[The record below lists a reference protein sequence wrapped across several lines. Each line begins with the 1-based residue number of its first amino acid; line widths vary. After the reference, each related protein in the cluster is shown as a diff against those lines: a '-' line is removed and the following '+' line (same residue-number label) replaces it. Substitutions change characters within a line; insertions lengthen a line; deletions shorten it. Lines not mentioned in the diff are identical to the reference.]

1 MYKSKVKR
9 VNFHVFSFESRYFWD
24 KNFIPGNPHQT
35 RMGVKSVDLLLPI
48 CYIFLAG
55 CFSIKFLWC
64 SSFIFMLLK
73 MEQIYQMSKL
83 IVIKWSKYWRK
94 TPTRSSHYNN
104 IATTH
109 FSDALIIFLSRILL
123 YSESERRPIIS
134 SVLSLSARASGSVV
148 LQNLM
153 LFMLL

>member
-1 MYKSKVKR
+1 MFLLSQIFHSGKSFFLWIKWRK
-9 VNFHVFSFESRYFWD
+9 NPGLNWTGYF
-24 KNFIPGNPHQT
+24 
-35 RMGVKSVDLLLPI
+35 
-48 CYIFLAG
+48 IFLAG

>member
-1 MYKSKVKR
+1 MFLLSQIFHSGKS
-9 VNFHVFSFESRYFWD
+9 FSLWIIWRKNPGLNRTGYF
-24 KNFIPGNPHQT
+24 
-35 RMGVKSVDLLLPI
+35 
-48 CYIFLAG
+48 IFLAG